1 MIARMKLLPI
11 LWWAAASVSQTIVV
25 DQYPLRTGCGDGD
38 RVVASLP
45 AGAEVR
51 VKLAVAA
58 GAQSCYLVSTSAGGE
73 NREGWVRAEAL
84 SNAQGFEEQRK
95 AAAPVLVTA
104 PLRPPTPSSPP
115 RTAEPPGPRQFTVP
129 LAIHGEVQRAMD
141 LIQRNQPD
149 QAQQIM
155 ERLLR
160 QHPRNAG
167 LLAVAGMA
175 AYRNDRLADALAY
188 WRESLDLKPDADLEQ
203 WYLDARRE
211 AAADRSA
218 ETKVGMRFT
227 LRYDGAVAD
236 SGTASTMV
244 SILEE
249 EFSRIA
255 SELGCRADERIV
267 TIVQSRENYFKGTR
281 AAEWSAASYDGKIR
295 VPLIDRNRLS
305 PDIRSTFAHE
315 IVHAC
320 LANLGSWPTWL
331 HEGLAQRL
339 SGAQPSPETR
349 SRLGELARSGK
360 LPRLEQLAGSWNQF
374 GHQEASLAYAIAYEA
389 VELFYRH
396 HSAYGIRNLLRNPD
410 QLARI
415 SADLDRRLQTLR

>member
-1 MIARMKLLPI
+1 MKLLPI
-11 LWWAAASVSQTIVV
+11 LWWAAAGATQTIVV

-38 RVVASLP
+38 RVVANLP

-51 VKLAVAA
+51 VKFALVA
-58 GAQSCYLVSTSAGGE
+58 GAQPCYLVSTSAGGE

-84 SNAQGFEEQRK
+84 SDAQGFEEQRK

-104 PLRPPTPSSPP
+104 PLRPPSSTSAP
-115 RTAEPPGPRQFTVP
+115 RAADPPGPRQFTVP
-129 LAIHGEVQRAMD
+129 LAIHGEVQRAME

-175 AYRNDRLADALAY
+175 AYRNDRLPDALAY

-211 AAADRSA
+211 AAADRSV

-320 LANLGSWPTWL
+320 LANLGPWPTWL

-339 SGAQPSPETR
+339 SGTQASPEAR

-360 LPRLEQLAGSWNQF
+360 LPRLEQLAGSWNQL

-389 VELFYRH
+389 VDLFYRH

-415 SADLDRRLQTLR
+415 AADLDRRLQALR

>member
-1 MIARMKLLPI
+1 MKLLPI
-11 LWWAAASVSQTIVV
+11 LWWAAAGATQVVIV
-25 DQYPLRTGCGDGD
+25 DQYPLRTGCGDRD
-38 RVVASLP
+38 RVVANLP

-51 VKLAVAA
+51 VKLALAA
-58 GAQSCYLVSTSAGGE
+58 GGQPCYLVSTSAGGE

-84 SNAQGFEEQRK
+84 SDAQGFEQQRK
-95 AAAPVLVTA
+95 AAAPVLVTT
-104 PLRPPTPSSPP
+104 PLRSPSATSPP
-115 RTAEPPGPRQFTVP
+115 RPAEPPGPRQFTVP
-129 LAIHGEVQRAMD
+129 LAIHGEVQRAME

-155 ERLLR
+155 ERLIR

-175 AYRNDRLADALAY
+175 AYRNDRLPDALAY
-188 WRESLDLKPDADLEQ
+188 WSESLDLKPDADLEQ

-236 SGTASTMV
+236 SGAASTMV

-339 SGAQPSPETR
+339 SGSQPSPETR
-349 SRLGELARSGK
+349 SRLGELARNGK
-360 LPRLEQLAGSWNQF
+360 LPRLAQLAGSWNQL
-374 GHQEASLAYAIAYEA
+374 GHPEAALAYAVAYEA
-389 VELFYRH
+389 VDLFYRH

-415 SADLDRRLQTLR
+415 TAELDRRLQALR

>member
-1 MIARMKLLPI
+1 MKLVPI
-11 LWWAAASVSQTIVV
+11 LWWAATGLTQTIVV
-25 DQYPLRTGCGDGD
+25 DQYPLRAGCQASD
-38 RVVASLP
+38 RVIAQLP

-51 VKLAVAA
+51 VKFALTA
-58 GAQSCYLVSTSAGGE
+58 GAQPCYLVAVKVDGE
-73 NREGWVRAEAL
+73 NREGWVPAEAL
-84 SNAQGFEEQRK
+84 SNSQALDEQRK
-95 AAAPVLVTA
+95 AAAPVLVTT
-104 PLRPPTPSSPP
+104 PLRPSTSGSFPGA
-115 RTAEPPGPRQFTVP
+115 AEPPGPRQFAVP

-141 LIQRNQPD
+141 LIKRNQPD

-155 ERLLR
+155 ERLVR

-175 AYRNDRLADALAY
+175 AYRNDRLPDALVY

-211 AAADRSA
+211 ASADRSA

-249 EFSRIA
+249 EFSRIS

-320 LANLGSWPTWL
+320 LANLGPWPTWL

-339 SGAQPSPETR
+339 SGSPVAPEARAQLRELTR
-349 SRLGELARSGK
+349 AGK
-360 LPRLEQLAGSWNQF
+360 MPKLQQLAGSWNNL
-374 GHQEASLAYAIAYEA
+374 GHREAALAYAVAHEA
-389 VELFYRH
+389 VDLFYRH
-396 HSAYGIRNLLRNPD
+396 HSAYGIRNLLRNPE
-410 QLARI
+410 QLERVA
-415 SADLDRRLQTLR
+415 ADLDRRLQALP